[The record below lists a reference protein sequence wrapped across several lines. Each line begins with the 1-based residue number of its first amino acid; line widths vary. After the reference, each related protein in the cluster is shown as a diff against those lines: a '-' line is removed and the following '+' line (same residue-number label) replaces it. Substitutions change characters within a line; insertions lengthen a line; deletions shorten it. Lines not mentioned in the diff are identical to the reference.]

1 MKDGIFRIVYS
12 SISMGQTLS
21 KSIIHNNLVLLSS
34 KNLIKNYSSLR
45 PISINNISTRS
56 FHGMLKKVLLMLYI
70 LISQILW
77 RREKSLNMCFLH
89 KSYVVTDIRKRG
101 EPVNMMIKLDIAK
114 ACNRI
119 SWLYLSKVLK
129 KWYLQTNLLIWSDIQ
144 IQQLKARGLFNL

>member
-1 MKDGIFRIVYS
+1 
-12 SISMGQTLS
+12 MGQTLS